1 MPFFFPGSW
10 GNNPDPRS
18 PIPDTP
24 IWDLGDLTDFWDF
37 PFGIWKING
46 YNQVGQA
53 KAFLYLSVF
62 LY

>member
-1 MPFFFPGSW
+1 M
-10 GNNPDPRS
+10 
-18 PIPDTP
+18 IPDTP